1 MAANN
6 RIDRRKT
13 ALNNLKDLI
22 SLKLPDINLDDITIG
37 IAEENDLDNK
47 DRKNTKVLLVN
58 KPGKTPF
65 TKPTYFCYNRL
76 PLTTVIKEEK
86 RNVTLT
92 IPEGEQKTKEQ
103 LQKEFLDALPIV
115 TDSMG
120 MDWPSLIT
128 PQTPYPVEL
137 NSYESYLYI
146 GDITVTLTVNRSEGE

>member
-37 IAEENDLDNK
+37 PPLDNDLDNK

-92 IPEGEQKTKEQ
+92 IPKGEQKTDEQ
-103 LQKEFLDALPIV
+103 LQKEFMDALPIV
-115 TDSMG
+115 EDSLG
-120 MDWPSLIT
+120 MSWPSLIT
-128 PQTPYPVEL
+128 PQTPYPVEI
-137 NSYESYLYI
+137 NSYDSYLYI
-146 GDITVTLTVNRSEGE
+146 GRVTATLTVNRSKGK